1 MLAVLC
7 FFGMRYLFA
16 GGGGLGPP
24 SPPSATYAAYTKGFQ
39 DGKSGAD
46 FDPIADSPTIVE
58 QAPSSGGGWGIGKLM
73 SLVMA
78 GTMVYQLGGGGGGA
92 PWSIEAVL
100 ANARNMNPMN
110 LMVMLNL
117 LSGLFS

>member
-39 DGKSGAD
+39 DGKSGAE

-58 QAPSSGGGWGIGKLM
+58 QVARRALPD
-73 SLVMA
+73 VH
-78 GTMVYQLGGGGGGA
+78 
-92 PWSIEAVL
+92 SIPHSTAYCVSH
-100 ANARNMNPMN
+100 AAAYCISR
-110 LMVMLNL
+110 
-117 LSGLFS
+117 S